1 MGWSGSSGRPVAQAL
16 PLKDN
21 PGVAPVLII
30 FHYQPMSPDHV
41 EINGVKLTGVASMPL
56 VNNSL
61 AVNIDPNS
69 IIGPGLEAIA
79 PIAKI

>member
-1 MGWSGSSGRPVAQAL
+1 
-16 PLKDN
+16 
-21 PGVAPVLII
+21 
-30 FHYQPMSPDHV
+30 MSPYHV

>member
-1 MGWSGSSGRPVAQAL
+1 V
-16 PLKDN
+16 
-21 PGVAPVLII
+21 
-30 FHYQPMSPDHV
+30 SPYHV
-41 EINGVKLTGVASMPL
+41 EINGVKLTGIAAMPL
-56 VNNSL
+56 VNDPL